1 MLVWTFTRLG
11 RGDQMI
17 SNRAVWQQRGCGL
30 DDRCV
35 LVPVRTHEVITIGE
49 PVERVG
55 GVVVVV

>member
-1 MLVWTFTRLG
+1 
-11 RGDQMI
+11 MI